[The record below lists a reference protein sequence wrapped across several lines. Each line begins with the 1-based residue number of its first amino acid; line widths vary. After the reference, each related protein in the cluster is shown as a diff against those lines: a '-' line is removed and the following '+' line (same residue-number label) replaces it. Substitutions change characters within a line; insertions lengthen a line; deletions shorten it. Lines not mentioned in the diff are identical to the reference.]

1 MSKLKTCNRDC
12 FKCIYDDCIMNDI
25 SSAERKATNQRDI
38 NYTNFGSVVQG
49 RASRSRR
56 RKSYI

>member
-1 MSKLKTCNRDC
+1 MAKGKTCNRDC
-12 FKCIYDDCIMNDI
+12 FKCEFDDCIME
-25 SSAERKATNQRDI
+25 SVSAEERKAMNQRDI
-38 NYTNFGSVVQG
+38 SYTNFGSVIQS